1 MSQTIKIK
9 RSTATAA
16 PSSLAQGELAYSD
29 NSDKLFIGSA
39 TDGTI
44 LTVGGKLYTDLFS
57 IGADVTFSSGAGKIA
72 IAPASGTLDIDAGTV
87 DVSTQATEFSLI
99 DNSATALTFTEGVNN
114 YLTLDTTNGVERVI
128 LNKQVK
134 IGDPD
139 QSPNNAYTLP
149 TQDGTVGQ
157 ALITDG
163 SGTVS
168 FTTISTSLDIGGD
181 SGTDTV
187 SLVTD
192 TLQFTGGEGID
203 TAITN
208 NTVTIAGEDASDVN
222 KGIASFDATDFTVT
236 TGNVVVN
243 ATTLGT
249 STLNP
254 GETTTTLAGLQQ
266 LDVDNIRVDGNTVSS
281 TNTNGD
287 ITLSPDGEGVIQ
299 VPAGYKDRANFGS
312 NSLVSKSYVDAVQ
325 QGLEVKDSVRVAT
338 TGNLSATYNNGAGT
352 LTNSGA
358 LAALGI
364 DGVSPLTVNDRVLV
378 KDQSNGVQNGIYD
391 VTTVG
396 DGSTAWVLTR
406 SADADEPAELTGGSF
421 TFVEEGTDNS
431 DNGYVFTHNGTPTF
445 GTTDLS
451 VSQFSG
457 AGQVTAGAGLTKTGN
472 TLEVN
477 DDNITLEISSDAVRI
492 KGITATDVGDI
503 LLGAASN
510 AGYTRLVKPSAGT
523 VTASDFL
530 LSMDT
535 SGNAT
540 WGNVLDGGTF

>member
-57 IGADVTFSSGAGKIA
+57 IGSDVTFSSGAGKIA
-72 IAPASGTLDIDAGTV
+72 IAPANGTLDIDAGTV
-87 DVSTQATEFSLI
+87 DISTQATEFSLI
-99 DNSATALTFTEGVNN
+99 DNSATALTFSEGLNN

-139 QSPNNAYTLP
+139 QAPNNAYTLP

-163 SGTVS
+163 SGAVS
-168 FTTISTSLDIGGD
+168 FTNISTSLDIGGD

-208 NTVTIAGEDASDVN
+208 NTVTITGEDASDVN
-222 KGIASFDATDFTVT
+222 KGVASFDATDFTVT

-243 ATTLGT
+243 TTTLGT

-254 GETTTTLAGLQQ
+254 GETTNTLAGLQQ
-266 LDVDNIRVDGNTVSS
+266 LDVDNIRVDTNTISS

-287 ITLSPDGEGVIQ
+287 ITLSPNGEGVIQ

-325 QGLEVKDSVRVAT
+325 QGLEVKDSVRLAT

-364 DGVSPLTVNDRVLV
+364 DGVSPVTVNDRVLV

-396 DGSTAWVLTR
+396 DGATAWVLTR

-523 VTASDFL
+523 VTASEFL